1 MLEEFPNGMF
11 TVSQLPIFIT
21 EKTKLMS
28 NEGLMIFGNYVQKL
42 DHSGLNYGSY
52 IRTGFHSDNST
63 NKEENYD
70 SIKGF
75 S

>member
-1 MLEEFPNGMF
+1 
-11 TVSQLPIFIT
+11 
-21 EKTKLMS
+21 
-28 NEGLMIFGNYVQKL
+28 MIFGNYVQKL

-52 IRTGFHSDNST
+52 IRTVFHSDNST